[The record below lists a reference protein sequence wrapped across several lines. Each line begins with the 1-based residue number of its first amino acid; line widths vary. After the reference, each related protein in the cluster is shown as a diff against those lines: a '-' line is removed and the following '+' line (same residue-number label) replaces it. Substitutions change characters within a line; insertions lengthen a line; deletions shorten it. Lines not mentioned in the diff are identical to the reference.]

1 MLSKR
6 RGRIECKKKD
16 AFNEQELVVSE
27 TTIEERLIKLEK
39 LVDQLMHRSPSSKD
53 WRQSIGMFDGDPIMK
68 EVIDEGRRVR
78 DEDRSVSNS

>member
-1 MLSKR
+1 M
-6 RGRIECKKKD
+6 
-16 AFNEQELVVSE
+16 SE

-39 LVDQLMHRSPSSKD
+39 LVDQLMRRSHSSKN
-53 WRQSIGMFDGDPIMK
+53 WRQSVGMFDGDPIMK